1 MAETETKLT
10 PAEHLEKRI
19 RENRDWAEKWR
30 AEHGD
35 PGEAIGRLLVERFGI
50 EALQATYDEYRRN
63 RYDFMYDDDIDD
75 HEEEF
80 DLDGRESG

>member
-1 MAETETKLT
+1 MAETSTKLT

-19 RENRDWAEKWR
+19 RENREWAEKWR
-30 AEHGD
+30 AENGD

-50 EALQATYDEYRRN
+50 EALRATYEEYRRN
-63 RYDFMYDDDIDD
+63 RYDFMYDDEPGD
-75 HEEEF
+75 EEDE